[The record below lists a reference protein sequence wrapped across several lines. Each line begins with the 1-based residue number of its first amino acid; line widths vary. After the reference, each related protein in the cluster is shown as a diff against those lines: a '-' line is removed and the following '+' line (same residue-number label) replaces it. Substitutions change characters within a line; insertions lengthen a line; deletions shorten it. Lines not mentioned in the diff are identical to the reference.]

1 MCGRI
6 WYAIRRVFSIRLDRF
21 PQFFINAA
29 VAADVAFKVLHSIS
43 VWLSLSENFRRPFKA
58 NEASA
63 TYEIYCW
70 RVSDVVIAAPASSVT
85 IGYRECCRL
94 LTAIALNGII
104 FTVRCFLGW
113 IWKFICFLCILPSS
127 SYLAYSLAFL
137 CSFHFPTFNEP
148 NDRQLFFQP
157 LQACKQN
164 HYEHLLFRIS
174 VLGGKEAREEG
185 GSVNGLQRYASSMFL
200 HGQADGRIDRQ
211 TDR

>member
-1 MCGRI
+1 MVCRNNLGNVWKCRSLLRGYIIDPVPAVCCKRQI

-43 VWLSLSENFRRPFKA
+43 VWLSLGENFRRSFKA

-70 RVSDVVIAAPASSVT
+70 RVGDVVTAAPASSVT

-148 NDRQLFFQP
+148 NDRQLFFP
-157 LQACKQN
+157 TAPSLP
-164 HYEHLLFRIS
+164 
-174 VLGGKEAREEG
+174 
-185 GSVNGLQRYASSMFL
+185 
-200 HGQADGRIDRQ
+200 
-211 TDR
+211 